1 MWKINRTGGGKS
13 PGGPLPR
20 LTEPAVRREIAE
32 IIRHTMEAHSP
43 KEIESLEDALDA
55 DRWARE
61 KAESLV
67 HALPR

>member
-1 MWKINRTGGGKS
+1 M
-13 PGGPLPR
+13 
-20 LTEPAVRREIAE
+20 PAVMNAANEIAVDAFLNHGLRFSE
-32 IIRHTMEAHSP
+32 IPQVIRSTMEAHAHQ
-43 KEIESLEDALDA
+43 EITCLDEALEA